1 MPRFPTSG
9 PQCRCRRS
17 GRPDTAAACSPRWLI
32 YQSPLKTMPTRPRA
46 HRVSMTHVRRRGP
59 VNCRVPHA
67 GAADRFS
74 TCECGSIDAR
84 RIRSVMPR
92 LAACGA
98 KREPAWAPQSK
109 HAADGPGP
117 GSTFASGRG
126 FLVPSLGGTPNR
138 QRLEYSTR
146 SPSISTTKT
155 HISTTKKSDQ
165 LLSGAVCHK
174 GSGRSV
180 DKKL

>member
-17 GRPDTAAACSPRWLI
+17 GRPDTAAGCSPRWFI
-32 YQSPLKTMPTRPRA
+32 YQSPLNPMPTRPRA

-84 RIRSVMPR
+84 RIRSGMPR

-117 GSTFASGRG
+117 VLFQLDLRVGTLLTKCHSGQG
-126 FLVPSLGGTPNR
+126 LPDNAF
-138 QRLEYSTR
+138 
-146 SPSISTTKT
+146 ISRRFW
-155 HISTTKKSDQ
+155 IANYFS
-165 LLSGAVCHK
+165 
-174 GSGRSV
+174 
-180 DKKL
+180 